1 MEPVSTFFQSKNT
14 LTCNGE
20 IFDLSNPVVM
30 GIVNITNNSFY
41 HGSQFRLK
49 RQIYNRAKQII
60 EQGGK
65 IIDIGALSTR
75 PGSNPIS
82 EDQELQSLSKAAAI
96 IRKHFP
102 NTIISVD
109 TYRASVAKRMVND
122 FSVNIINDISAG
134 EMDKQM
140 FRTVAELGVPY
151 IAMHMLGTPFTMQ
164 NNPQY
169 DNVINAIFKYFTS
182 KIEQL
187 NRLGVNDIILDPGFG
202 FGKTLEHNY
211 TILNNLETFR
221 FFNLPI
227 LVGLSR
233 KSMIYNPLKTQPV
246 SALNGTTV
254 LNTIALLKGAKI
266 LRVHDVKEAVE
277 AIQLT
282 QTCTGEQLKNS

>member
-1 MEPVSTFFQSKNT
+1 MNPVPTFFQSKNT

-20 IFDLSNPVVM
+20 LFDLSNPVVM
-30 GIVNITNNSFY
+30 GIINITNDSFY

-49 RQIYNRAKQII
+49 RKIYNRAKQII

-65 IIDIGALSTR
+65 IIDIGAFSTR
-75 PGSNPIS
+75 PGSNPVS
-82 EDQELQSLSKAAAI
+82 EDQELQRLSKAAAV
-96 IRKHFP
+96 IRKYFP
-102 NTIISVD
+102 NAIISID

-140 FRTVAELGVPY
+140 FSTVAELGVPY

-169 DNVINAIFKYFTS
+169 DNVIDALFKYFTS

-233 KSMIYNPLKTQPV
+233 KSMVYKPLKAQPI

-277 AIQLT
+277 AIRLT

>member
-1 MEPVSTFFQSKNT
+1 MEPARTFFESKNT
-14 LTCNGE
+14 LTCNGKL
-20 IFDLSNPVVM
+20 FDLSNPVVM
-30 GIVNITNNSFY
+30 GIINITNDSFY
-41 HGSQFRLK
+41 YGSRFRQK

-65 IIDIGALSTR
+65 IIDIGAFSTR
-75 PGSNPIS
+75 PGSSPVS
-82 EDQELQSLSKAAAI
+82 EEVELQRLSKAAAI

-134 EMDKQM
+134 EMDENM
-140 FRTVAELGVPY
+140 FTTVAELGVPY
-151 IAMHMLGTPFTMQ
+151 IAMHMLGTPNNMQ

-169 DNVINAIFKYFTS
+169 DNVINTLFKYFTC
-182 KIEQL
+182 KIEKL
-187 NRLGVNDIILDPGFG
+187 KKLGVNDIILDPGFG

-211 TILNNLETFR
+211 AILNNLETFR
-221 FFNLPI
+221 FFNVPI

-233 KSMIYNPLKTQPV
+233 KSMIYKPLNTQPV

-254 LNTIALLKGAKI
+254 LNTIAILKGAKI
-266 LRVHDVKEAVE
+266 LRVHDVKQAVE

-282 QTCTGEQLKNS
+282 QTCTSEKLINS